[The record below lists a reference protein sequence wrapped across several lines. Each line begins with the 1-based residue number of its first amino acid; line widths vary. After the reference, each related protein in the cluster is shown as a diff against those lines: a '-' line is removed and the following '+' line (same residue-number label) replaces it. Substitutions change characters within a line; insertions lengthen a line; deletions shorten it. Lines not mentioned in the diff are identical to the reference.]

1 MIAFAYLFTCGP
13 LVLML
18 CALAKLARTRQWPRP
33 IAIAAL
39 VIATANAL
47 FASYNFLYY
56 HFRPSPYS
64 PPWKDSQ
71 ILNFGLL
78 FLLAP
83 IAMIVSCFAA
93 ARGTPKWLIYVVWI
107 ASVPLFLIGLLASAS
122 V

>member
-18 CALAKLARTRQWPRP
+18 YTLGKLARTRQWPPP

-39 VIATANAL
+39 VIATANAI
-47 FASYNFLYY
+47 FASYTFLYY

-64 PPWKDSQ
+64 PPWKDPQ
-71 ILNFGLL
+71 ILNFALL
-78 FLLAP
+78 FFLAP
-83 IAMIVSCFAA
+83 ISMIVSSFAA
-93 ARGTPKWLIYVVWI
+93 ARGTPKWLIYVVWTT
-107 ASVPLFLIGLLASAS
+107 SVPLFLIGFLACAA